1 MEDVVLKKSQLK
13 TISLSRIETFLEK
26 IKSFMLNETWN
37 KSRFSRDLFLI
48 NCTQDC
54 SYIRSNR

>member
-1 MEDVVLKKSQLK
+1 MLQKSQLK
-13 TISLSRIETFLEK
+13 TISFSRIETFLEK